1 MLVLE
6 TSGGNTVQV
15 RCLPPALNKGAIM
28 SKQLKKEINH
38 IKGLGESLIAL
49 AEEIKDK
56 KSITNKC
63 IKYRK

>member
-1 MLVLE
+1 M
-6 TSGGNTVQV
+6 QV